1 MDKIYKAALLVN
13 KKQIPMNHFVEEFL
27 SHTMVGA
34 VTSLRGAENIRKL
47 EIHQKKGNV
56 EITVNGNDIPLTPF
70 PNDIISNTL
79 LGIVS
84 SLKDVEDIDSI
95 DISVEAVTTAL

>member
-1 MDKIYKAALLVN
+1 MESSYKATLWVN
-13 KKQIPMNHFVEEFL
+13 KKPIPMNRFVEEFL
-27 SHTMVGA
+27 SHTAIGA
-34 VTSLRGAENIRKL
+34 VTSLRGVENIEKL

-56 EITVNGNDIPLTPF
+56 EISVNGSEIPLTPF

-84 SLKDVEDIDSI
+84 SLKEVEDIKNI
-95 DISVEAVTTAL
+95 DISVESK

>member
-1 MDKIYKAALLVN
+1 MEKSYRAKLWVN
-13 KKQIPMNHFVEEFL
+13 KRPIEVNRFVEEFL

-34 VTSLRGAENIRKL
+34 VTSLRGTENIRRL

-56 EITVNGNDIPLTPF
+56 EITVNGSEIPLTPF

-79 LGIVS
+79 TGMVS
-84 SLKDVEDIDSI
+84 SLRDVDNIDSI
-95 DISVEAVTTAL
+95 DISVEVLDN

>member
-1 MDKIYKAALLVN
+1 MDGSYKALLQVN
-13 KKQIPMNHFVEEFL
+13 KKPIPMNRFVEEFL
-27 SHTMVGA
+27 SHTTVGA

-56 EITVNGNDIPLTPF
+56 EITVNSSQIPLTPF

-79 LGIVS
+79 SGLVS
-84 SLKDVEDIDSI
+84 SLRDVGDIESM
-95 DISVEAVTTAL
+95 DISVEIQ

>member
-1 MDKIYKAALLVN
+1 MEKSYKAVLQIN
-13 KKQIPMNHFVEEFL
+13 KKPIPMNRFVEEFL
-27 SHTMVGA
+27 CHTTVGA
-34 VTSLRGAENIRKL
+34 VTSLRGAENIQKL

-56 EITVNGNDIPLTPF
+56 EITVNDSEIPLTGF

-84 SLKDVEDIDSI
+84 SLKEVEDIESI
-95 DISVEAVTTAL
+95 DISVELQ

>member
-1 MDKIYKAALLVN
+1 MDKIYKATLLVN
-13 KKQIPMNHFVEEFL
+13 KRQIPMNHFVEEFL

-34 VTSLRGAENIRKL
+34 VTPLRGAENIRRL

-56 EITVNGNDIPLTPF
+56 EITVNGNGVPLTPF

-79 LGIVS
+79 SGMVS
-84 SLKDVEDIDSI
+84 SLKDVGDIDSI
-95 DISVEAVTTAL
+95 DIDVEVQ

>member
-1 MDKIYKAALLVN
+1 MERSYRAELWVN
-13 KKQIPMNHFVEEFL
+13 KKPIPMNRFVEEFL
-27 SHTMVGA
+27 SHTTVGA

-56 EITVNGNDIPLTPF
+56 EITVNGSQIPLTPF

-79 LGIVS
+79 SGLVS
-84 SLKDVEDIDSI
+84 SLRDVGDIESM
-95 DISVEAVTTAL
+95 DISVEIQ